1 MGRRKIDKKGADQV
15 ADEFA
20 KMAREFF
27 LANFGRV
34 DFGGLDNCPVCG
46 RKRTRTVSEQEKVI
60 LKERARKA
68 WETHSRNAAERR
80 KMKEEGGKSLEG

>member
-1 MGRRKIDKKGADQV
+1 MGRRKIDKKGVDQV

-27 LANFGRV
+27 LANFGRI
-34 DFGGLDNCPVCG
+34 DFGGLDICPVCG
-46 RKRTRTVSEQEKVI
+46 RKRTRTVSDQEKVS

-68 WETHSRNAAERR
+68 WETHSKKAAERR

>member
-27 LANFGRV
+27 LANFGRF
-34 DFGGLDNCPVCG
+34 DFGVLENCPVCG
-46 RKRTRTVSEQEKVI
+46 RKRTRTVSEQEKVS
-60 LKERARKA
+60 LRERAKKA
-68 WETHSRNAAERR
+68 WAIHSMKAAERR
-80 KMKEEGGKSLEG
+80 KMKEEEGKSLED

>member
-1 MGRRKIDKKGADQV
+1 MERRKINAKGADQV

-34 DFGGLDNCPVCG
+34 DFGVLDKCPVCG
-46 RKRTRTVSEQEKVI
+46 RKRTRTVSEQEKVS

-68 WETHSRNAAERR
+68 WETHSRKAAERR
-80 KMKEEGGKSLEG
+80 KMKEDGRA

>member
-1 MGRRKIDKKGADQV
+1 MGRRKIDINGAEML

-27 LANFGRV
+27 ISNFGRSKV
-34 DFGGLDNCPVCG
+34 EGIDRCPVCG
-46 RKRTRTVSEQEKVI
+46 RKRTRATSEQEKVS

-80 KMKEEGGKSLEG
+80 KMQEEGKG

>member
-1 MGRRKIDKKGADQV
+1 MGRRKIDKKGVDQV

-34 DFGGLDNCPVCG
+34 DFGVLDSCPVCG
-46 RKRTRTVSEQEKVI
+46 KKRKRTVSEQEKVS
-60 LKERARKA
+60 LRERARKA
-68 WETHSRNAAERR
+68 WETHSRKAAERR
-80 KMKEEGGKSLEG
+80 KAKEAEA

>member
-1 MGRRKIDKKGADQV
+1 MGRHKIDKKGADQV

-27 LANFGRV
+27 LANMGRIN
-34 DFGGLDNCPVCG
+34 FGGLDKCPVCG
-46 RKRTRTVSEQEKVI
+46 RKRNRTVSEQEKVS

-80 KMKEEGGKSLEG
+80 KMKEEGGKPLE

>member
-1 MGRRKIDKKGADQV
+1 MGRRKIDINGAEIL

-27 LANFGRV
+27 ISNFGRSKV
-34 DFGGLDNCPVCG
+34 DGIDRCPVCG
-46 RKRTRTVSEQEKVI
+46 RKRTRTTSEQEKAL
-60 LKERARKA
+60 LKERSKVACAAHTRK
-68 WETHSRNAAERR
+68 AAERR

>member
-1 MGRRKIDKKGADQV
+1 MGRRKIDKKGVDQV

-27 LANFGRV
+27 LANMGRIN
-34 DFGGLDNCPVCG
+34 FGGLDKCPVCG
-46 RKRTRTVSEQEKVI
+46 RKRNRTVSEQEKVS

-80 KMKEEGGKSLEG
+80 KMKEEGGKPLE

>member
-1 MGRRKIDKKGADQV
+1 MGRRKIDINGAEML

-27 LANFGRV
+27 ISNFGRSKV
-34 DFGGLDNCPVCG
+34 EGIDRCPVCG
-46 RKRTRTVSEQEKVI
+46 RKRTRATSEQEKVI

-68 WETHSRNAAERR
+68 WETHARKAAERR
-80 KMKEEGGKSLEG
+80 KMKEEGMS